1 MPQLSDVVAY
11 QSSVD
16 DISTVA
22 IAELLAFWRNLGDD
36 PVAIAEAIREF
47 MPDLVD
53 TYQPVSAE
61 IAAQFYDDSRA
72 QAGVVSQYDAKLTER
87 ASSDKLQVTL
97 GWALEPLFRKA
108 QVITP
113 VGVVDTSAPDPDLA
127 LSRIGSVAQLTIADG
142 ARDTIDENIE
152 SDPEKPRYARHASSN
167 ACAFCALMASRGAV
181 YRSETSAAG
190 RKWHSHCHCVAY
202 AVFPGEKDNTAP
214 YVADWDRAYIAARKS
229 AIADGVKPDLN
240 GVLRYMRRSLGAA

>member
-1 MPQLSDVVAY
+1 MPLLSDVVAY

-22 IAELLAFWRNLGDD
+22 IAELLAFWRVLGDD
-36 PVAIAEAIREF
+36 PVAIAAALREF

-53 TYQPVSAE
+53 TYQPVSSE
-61 IAAQFYDDSRA
+61 IAAQFYDDTRVL
-72 QAGVVSQYDAKLTER
+72 AGVTSQYDAKLTER
-87 ASSDKLQVTL
+87 PAGDKIQVNL
-97 GWALEPLFRKA
+97 GWALEPLFRR
-108 QVITP
+108 
-113 VGVVDTSAPDPDLA
+113 APDGKAAPDRD
-127 LSRIGSVAQLTIADG
+127 LSISRSGSLAQLAIADG
-142 ARDTIDENIE
+142 ARETIDDNI
-152 SDPEKPRYARHASSN
+152 SADPATPRYARHASAN

-190 RKWHSHCHCVAY
+190 RKWHAHCHCVAY
-202 AVFPGEKDNTAP
+202 PVFPGEKDDSAP
-214 YVADWDRAYIAARKS
+214 YVANWDRAYIAARKS